1 MQTPPAETPPH
12 GAPAR
17 SGPPLAIRLLL
28 LIIAMSLPPLVGL
41 GLTMM
46 NINAGSIKDASRE
59 LHLAIAT
66 DVRRALR
73 KDLAHARQETASIAY
88 LMLAPAVG
96 TPRERETLAAAQMS
110 SSALIDFVTFYNK
123 SGERLG
129 TIKSRGQEDPDT
141 PVTLT
146 FDPALSQG
154 EVRILGTVGSGG
166 ALSLRMVQH
175 ATVEGGPTALV
186 LTHVRLKPLTDH
198 LSVLSQ
204 EWAFSGFD
212 GGVYVVDEQRRVI
225 LSTNMAQQGASLA
238 EFDFFS
244 AIGKEVSFRTDF
256 LAASDFEADTPMFGA
271 MVTVPE
277 LGWAVVAQRP
287 RAMAFASVPAMR
299 KSIGAA
305 LGLAALVALVGAW
318 LGARQLARPIEALV
332 RATRGIAD
340 RTFTRVDGNVE
351 ARGDELGQLGR
362 SLGEMARSLAKS
374 EKDLVEQTRVRTALS
389 RYLSADVVELIARE
403 PGRLRLGGE
412 RREVTVL
419 FSDVVGFT
427 RLSESLPP
435 ETVVALLNELFTF
448 ATEIIHKRG
457 GIIDKFIGDSVMA
470 VWGTPESHPDDARQ
484 AVEAAMELRRWV
496 ETGNRRWKQKWGVEV
511 QLAMGLHTGTV
522 VAGNLGSEKRM
533 EYTVIGDAVNVAARL
548 ESMAQPGQIL
558 VSAATREKLGQE
570 AEVLRHLGE
579 RALHGRNATTQVFEV
594 AA

>member
-1 MQTPPAETPPH
+1 MLSTRRVVSVLLVAMVVLVLAFLYGCQDE
-12 GAPAR
+12 GQGESR
-17 SGPPLAIRLLL
+17 S
-28 LIIAMSLPPLVGL
+28 S
-41 GLTMM
+41 
-46 NINAGSIKDASRE
+46 E
-59 LHLAIAT
+59 
-66 DVRRALR
+66 
-73 KDLAHARQETASIAY
+73 
-88 LMLAPAVG
+88 
-96 TPRERETLAAAQMS
+96 AAAQERAAEKTGQTQGRDLSQAQGELPSEVSKIMDS
-110 SSALIDFVTFYNK
+110 SFYRYGEWGYLEVDPSNGRTVRALGPPDRLYIPGSATKLFSVSATLD
-123 SGERLG
+123 ELG
-129 TIKSRGQEDPDT
+129 FDHRFQT
-141 PVTLT
+141 PVY
-146 FDPALSQG
+146 AQG
-154 EVRILGTVGSGG
+154 EVKDNKLTG
-166 ALSLRMVQH
+166 
-175 ATVEGGPTALV
+175 ELV
-186 LTHVRLKPLTDH
+186 LVASGDLTMGGRTTPDGKVAYTSVDHTYANDVPGATLTPEDPLAGLDEIAEQVR
-198 LSVLSQ
+198 
-204 EWAFSGFD
+204 ESG
-212 GGVYVVDEQRRVI
+212 I
-225 LSTNMAQQGASLA
+225 
-238 EFDFFS
+238 
-244 AIGKEVSFRTDF
+244 
-256 LAASDFEADTPMFGA
+256 
-271 MVTVPE
+271 
-277 LGWAVVAQRP
+277 
-287 RAMAFASVPAMR
+287 
-299 KSIGAA
+299 
-305 LGLAALVALVGAW
+305 
-318 LGARQLARPIEALV
+318 
-332 RATRGIAD
+332 
-340 RTFTRVDGNVE
+340 TRVDGNVE

-362 SLGEMARSLAKS
+362 SLGEMARSLANS
-374 EKDLVEQTRVRTALS
+374 EKELVEQTRVRTALS

-558 VSAATREKLGQE
+558 VSAATREKLGEE